1 MLGLGHVLG
10 YIVGTINLSNYVGT
24 RLGATQ
30 FKEICVIAGAA
41 IVFCVSVTSFCV
53 EERVLL
59 SQTWAALQRRR
70 RLDTA
75 DWSRKPRASSG
86 GLAML
91 STIVKTTLHLPRKI
105 SAVCWITFWSWFGM
119 YNVYSRFIQ
128 VHQLIANLERM
139 VAILRCVYSMN
150 S

>member
-10 YIVGTINLSNYVGT
+10 YLVGTINLSNYVGT

-30 FKEICVIAGAA
+30 FKEICVIAGTA

-59 SQTWAALQRRR
+59 SQTWATLRRR
-70 RLDTA
+70 RSVDIA
-75 DWSRKPRASSG
+75 DRNRTRRAKSG

-119 YNVYSRFIQ
+119 YNV
-128 VHQLIANLERM
+128 
-139 VAILRCVYSMN
+139 
-150 S
+150 

>member
-10 YIVGTINLSNYVGT
+10 YLVGTINLSNYVGT

-59 SQTWAALQRRR
+59 SQTWATLRRR
-70 RLDTA
+70 RSVDIA
-75 DWSRKPRASSG
+75 DRNRTRRAKSG

-119 YNVYSRFIQ
+119 YNV
-128 VHQLIANLERM
+128 
-139 VAILRCVYSMN
+139 
-150 S
+150 